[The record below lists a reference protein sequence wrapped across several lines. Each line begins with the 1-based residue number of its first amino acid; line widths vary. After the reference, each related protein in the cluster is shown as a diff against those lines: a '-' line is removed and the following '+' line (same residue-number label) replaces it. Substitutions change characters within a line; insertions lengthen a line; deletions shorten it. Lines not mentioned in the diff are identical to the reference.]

1 MPIERLAA
9 RNIQAMDRFQTT
21 GPYRL
26 AGYLSGGLVAY
37 EMAYQLLASDRAV
50 DFVGLLDSPRSRGH
64 PGNGYPDTED
74 AVAHR
79 YYSQPLPITV
89 HLFVASPDKM
99 GGVREW
105 QAVAGDKLQV
115 VSSEAGLAT
124 ALEQK
129 LHSTATAEPPKMMQS
144 HVPPFPVQVGRRH
157 VRPIFCVP
165 GAGANVTSFMALAE
179 SLGEQATV
187 YGLQPRGLDGGGLP
201 HATVG
206 LAAKSYIEILRRSA
220 PRGPYRLLG
229 HSFGGWVVFEMA
241 CQLAAVGDLLDPVV
255 LLDCQP
261 PTEKLAA
268 ARFLEHT
275 DTVMKLVWLLEE
287 SGGKPLGI
295 SRRDLEQLD
304 YDAQQLKL
312 MQSMKSVGQYPQA
325 AKIASIKTLMRVFNM
340 HVNTTY
346 VPAQSFQGEVLLLQ
360 AGEPSVRHGPE
371 DDDDLDNESAT
382 RSWSTYARR
391 LIRAVV
397 PGNHMT
403 ILKSPNIAA
412 VAARIRAIWPD
423 Q

>member
-37 EMAYQLLASDRAV
+37 EMAYQLLANDRAV
-50 DFVGLLDSPRSRGH
+50 DFVGLLDSPRSSGH
-64 PGNGYPDTED
+64 PGNGYSDTD
-74 AVAHR
+74 AAVAHR

-89 HLFVASPDKM
+89 HLFLSSPEKM

-115 VSSEAGLAT
+115 VSSGAGLVRV
-124 ALEQK
+124 LERQ
-129 LHSTATAEPPKMMQS
+129 LHSTAPAGPSKMIQP
-144 HVPPFPVQVGRRH
+144 HLAPIPLQVGPHR

-165 GAGANVTSFMALAE
+165 GAGANVTSFMALVEA
-179 SLGEQATV
+179 LGEHATV

-201 HATVG
+201 HATVE

-241 CQLAAVGDLLDPVV
+241 CQLAAVGELLDPVV

-268 ARFLEHT
+268 ARFYEHT

-295 SRRDLEQLD
+295 ARRDLEQLD

-312 MQSMKSVGQYPQA
+312 MQSMKSVGQYPQT
-325 AKIASIKTLMRVFNM
+325 AKIAGIKTLMRVFNM
-340 HVNTTY
+340 HVNATY

-371 DDDDLDNESAT
+371 DDDDLDNDSAAQ
-382 RSWSTYARR
+382 SWSTYARR
-391 LIRAVV
+391 LTRTVV

-403 ILKSPNIAA
+403 MLKSPNIAA
-412 VAARIRAIWPD
+412 VAARMRAIWPD